1 MDFQKISVIIP
12 YLNAEATI
20 EQCVASLLNQ
30 TYPAEKTVLLFVD
43 NGSTDQSTKKLSK
56 LIAKENRARI
66 IYCSRQGSY
75 SARNS
80 GLKQADSEIIA
91 FTDSDCIAHPR
102 WLETL
107 VRNYSSKKIG
117 GVGGKLIPLWVKDKP
132 DFYATYHWLVGV
144 YEQSLRY
151 AAGYIQTANASYR
164 KEILDKMH
172 GYDESFV
179 SGGDAD
185 LSWRVADSGHKIL
198 YDPKAVVYHHPRRS
212 VTALACL
219 FIRYGKGTAEL
230 ERTHPSRKML
240 TNATLFRTQFRR
252 FRMMFSHP
260 IFKPYRKYVLPAI
273 GLETIRALA
282 FLAGYLSKKF
292 APRSRHPKK

>member
-1 MDFQKISVIIP
+1 MDFQNVTVIIP

-20 EQCVASLLNQ
+20 EQCATSLLKQ
-30 TYPAEKTVLLFVD
+30 TYLVEKTVLLFVD

-56 LIAKENRARI
+56 LIAKENRAQI
-66 IYCSRQGSY
+66 IYCSKPGSY
-75 SARNS
+75 SARNT

-107 VRNYSSKKIG
+107 VSNYSSKKIG
-117 GVGGKLIPLWVKDKP
+117 GVGGKLIPLWEKSKP

-164 KEILDKMH
+164 KDVLDRMQ

-185 LSWRVADSGHKIL
+185 LSWRVTNAGHKIL
-198 YDPKAVVYHHPRRS
+198 YDPNAIIYHHPRRS
-212 VTALACL
+212 VTALTRL
-219 FIRYGKGTAEL
+219 FTRYGKGTAEL
-230 ERTHPSRKML
+230 EKTHPSRKML
-240 TNATLFRTQFRR
+240 TNVALFRTQFRR
-252 FRMMFSHP
+252 FRMMFTHP

-273 GLETIRALA
+273 GLEVIRALA
-282 FLAGYLSKKF
+282 FLAGYFSKKF
-292 APRSRHPKK
+292 AQKSRQP